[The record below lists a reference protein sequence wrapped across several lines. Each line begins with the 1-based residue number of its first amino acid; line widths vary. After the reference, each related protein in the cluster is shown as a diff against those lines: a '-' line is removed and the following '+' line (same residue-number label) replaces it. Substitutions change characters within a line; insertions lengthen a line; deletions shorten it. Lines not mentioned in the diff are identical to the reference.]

1 MQPGQHLRAGV
12 GEEGLEFE
20 KREGVIRKWEKG
32 HRNVQGGLG
41 CGPSVTCGNE
51 FK

>member
-20 KREGVIRKWEKG
+20 KREGVNWEVG
-32 HRNVQGGLG
+32 ERTQECAGWLAL
-41 CGPSVTCGNE
+41 C
-51 FK
+51 